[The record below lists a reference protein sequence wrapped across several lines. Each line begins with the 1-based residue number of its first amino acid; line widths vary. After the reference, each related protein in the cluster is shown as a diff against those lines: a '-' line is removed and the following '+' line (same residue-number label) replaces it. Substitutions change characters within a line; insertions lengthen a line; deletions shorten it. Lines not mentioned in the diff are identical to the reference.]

1 MSAFRFVDFYTLPS
15 HNLTAQSSNATYHHS
30 RLMGVSD
37 IGNAV
42 RMTDFSPPR
51 MLVRVLFIF
60 RIPSWTW

>member
-1 MSAFRFVDFYTLPS
+1 MLSGTSNNLSAFRFVDFYTLPS

-42 RMTDFSPPR
+42 RIT
-51 MLVRVLFIF
+51 L
-60 RIPSWTW
+60 